1 MTEAQNPDP
10 FDIDDTRPSDGVGLC
25 LSGGGYRAMLFHLG
39 ALRLLNEAGWLPK
52 LTRVAS
58 VSGGSIV
65 AGVLGLAWKELAF
78 NENGVATRFADMV
91 ERPIFLLGG
100 STIDIPAVMTGLWP
114 GRIAERVAK
123 AYDKALF
130 HGRTL
135 QDLPS
140 DADGPRFI
148 FLATDL
154 SNATLWRLS
163 KPYMRTWRSEPI
175 LNPTLS
181 LGKAV
186 ASSSAFPPV
195 LSPSLLRVDGR
206 TVYLTDGGV
215 YDNLGLEPVLK
226 RCATVLVSDGGG
238 TFGEAQR
245 PARDWLRGTYRILQT
260 VDVEV
265 RRLRRRQV
273 VGLLATQRRSG
284 AFWAI
289 NSDRA
294 DFPAP
299 QGSMRCPVEKT
310 RVLARLSTRLA
321 ALDQSTR
328 QRLVNWGY
336 AAADAGLRSYVDP
349 AVAVP
354 AQFPYPEI
362 GVG

>member
-1 MTEAQNPDP
+1 MQIAPSIQGILHEATDRAKRALGCGEKMTEAQNPDP

-91 ERPIFLLGG
+91 ERPILLLGG

-206 TVYLTDGGV
+206 TVYLICG
-215 YDNLGLEPVLK
+215 PVL
-226 RCATVLVSDGGG
+226 S
-238 TFGEAQR
+238 
-245 PARDWLRGTYRILQT
+245 
-260 VDVEV
+260 
-265 RRLRRRQV
+265 RRHGWA
-273 VGLLATQRRSG
+273 GLLAGCVETG
-284 AFWAI
+284 
-289 NSDRA
+289 
-294 DFPAP
+294 
-299 QGSMRCPVEKT
+299 PVLL
-310 RVLARLSTRLA
+310 RGVFVLPGCVSCSTRGQT
-321 ALDQSTR
+321 DMR
-328 QRLVNWGY
+328 GLVT
-336 AAADAGLRSYVDP
+336 AGR
-349 AVAVP
+349 AVRR
-354 AQFPYPEI
+354 EL
-362 GVG
+362 GRWSKSERGHDRDHKRC

>member
-1 MTEAQNPDP
+1 MTERQGPDP
-10 FDIDDTRPSDGVGLC
+10 FGIDQAPPADGVGLC

-39 ALRLLNEAGWLPK
+39 ALRFLNEAGWLPK

-58 VSGGSIV
+58 VSGGSIT
-65 AGVLGLAWKELAF
+65 AGIVGLAWKDLAF
-78 NENGVATRFADMV
+78 NANGVATRFTDLV
-91 ERPIFLLGG
+91 ERPILLLAS
-100 STIDIPAVMTGLWP
+100 STIDIPAVLTGLWP
-114 GRIAERVAK
+114 GRIADRVAR

-130 HGRTL
+130 HGATL
-135 QDLPS
+135 QDLPA

-148 FLATDL
+148 LLATDL
-154 SNATLWRLS
+154 SNATLWRFS
-163 KPYMRTWRSEPI
+163 KPYMRTWRSKPI
-175 LNPTLS
+175 LNPA
-181 LGKAV
+181 LGLAKAV

-195 LSPSLLRVDGR
+195 LSPSLLKVDGR
-206 TVYLTDGGV
+206 TIYLTDGGV
-215 YDNLGLEPVLK
+215 YDNLGLEPVVK

-238 TFGEAQR
+238 TFGEAER

-273 VGLLATQRRSG
+273 VGLLTAQRRSG

-289 NSDRA
+289 NSDRG

-299 QGSMRCPVEKT
+299 QGALLCPIGQT
-310 RVLARLSTRLA
+310 TALAHLPTRLA
-321 ALDQSTR
+321 ALDESTR

-336 AAADAGLRSYVDP
+336 AVADAGLRSYVDP
-349 AVAVP
+349 TLSVP
-354 AQFPYPEI
+354 TQFPYPSV